1 MKISKFVGFSAVVR
15 ASGLIAHGQAAKS
28 RTLLTGISHLSVYV
42 SDGAKA
48 EAFYVHDLGGVK
60 RPDPEN
66 SKGVRYYFSP
76 VQFVEVLPL
85 QATETSI
92 NRLDHVAFITL
103 DAEGLRQYMGAHDIV
118 VPKATEGGEDGSRW
132 FDVSDP
138 EGNKVQFVQPPAKPA
153 PLPPN
158 PLSD

>member
-1 MKISKFVGFSAVVR
+1 MKISKFVGFSAVVL
-15 ASGLIAHGQAAKS
+15 STGLIAYGQAAKS
-28 RTLLTGISHLSVYV
+28 RPPITGISHLSVYV

-48 EAFYVHDLGGVK
+48 EAFCVHDLGGIK

-85 QATETSI
+85 QAAETSI

-103 DAEGLRQYMGAHDIV
+103 DAEGLRQYMGAHAIV
-118 VPKATEGGEDGSRW
+118 LPKTTKVRANVNLW
-132 FDVSDP
+132 FNFS
-138 EGNKVQFVQPPAKPA
+138 
-153 PLPPN
+153 
-158 PLSD
+158 